1 MKFNYNDCI
10 VEVKVTPEN
19 GKKVNELLTADF
31 YDIITLAMIHAE
43 NFCTGNGMHE
53 QASQYSEIAHSMMK
67 KQI

>member
-1 MKFNYNDCI
+1 MKFNYNGNI
-10 VEVKVTPEN
+10 VEIKVTPEN
-19 GKKVNELLTADF
+19 SKKVNELLTEDL
-31 YDIITLAMIHAE
+31 YNRITLAMIHAE